1 MKSLPI
7 DAQDKTNVAPT
18 LVRLDKAAVAE
29 RLGIGARTLD
39 KLVAEGRFPPGVRF
53 GRFLYWSEQVVLKWQ
68 GTLFEAQLAWHPS
81 GLPA

>member
-7 DAQDKTNVAPT
+7 DAQDNTKVAPT

-29 RLGIGARTLD
+29 KLGIGARTLD

-68 GTLFEAQLAWHPS
+68 GTLFEAQMAWHPGS
-81 GLPA
+81 T